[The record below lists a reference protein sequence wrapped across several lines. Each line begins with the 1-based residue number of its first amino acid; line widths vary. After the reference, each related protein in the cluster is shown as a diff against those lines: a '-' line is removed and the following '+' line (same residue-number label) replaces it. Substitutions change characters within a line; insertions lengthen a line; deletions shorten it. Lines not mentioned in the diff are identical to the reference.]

1 MGSVFDIPTAPDLSR
16 RDTHLPLRDTRLSC
30 GMDSMVRAASL
41 RGLPTLVDGLGGDGA
56 ALLARFRVPAPALD
70 SDDAVIPSLAAAQI
84 LETAAAEL
92 DCPDLGLRLAGQQN
106 ATVLGPL
113 ALAIENSPT
122 FGAALDTANRFL
134 FVHSPALTVS
144 QIPDPAGRPGV
155 VGLLYRGTEA
165 EPLPP
170 QVLDLGLG
178 LFHRIIVLLHGG
190 PYGLRSVHLPHA
202 ALAPAARYTAFF
214 GAEVRFHRPDAVLR
228 VPGGLTAMP
237 VPGGKQVLRDIA
249 LDYITS
255 HFPAPGHSVADRVRL
270 LLTQALG
277 TSPVDVGTI
286 ARLVRMHPRTLQRR
300 LAAERTT
307 FEAILDDVRRAT
319 AARLITQTDLPFAQ
333 VTAMVGLAEQS
344 ALSRAARRWFGVSP
358 RSLRAEA
365 DHRSR

>member
-1 MGSVFDIPTAPDLSR
+1 
-16 RDTHLPLRDTRLSC
+16 
-30 GMDSMVRAASL
+30 MDSMVRAASL
-41 RGLPTLVDGLGGDGA
+41 RGLPPLVDALGGDGA
-56 ALLARFRVPAPALD
+56 ELLARFRVPMQALD
-70 SDDAVIPSLAAAQI
+70 SDDAVIPSPAAAQI

-92 DCPDLGLRLAGQQN
+92 GCPDLGLRLAGQQN

-122 FGAALDTANRFL
+122 FGAALETANRFL

-170 QVLDLGLG
+170 QVVDLGLG

-202 ALAPAARYTAFF
+202 PLAPVASYTGFF
-214 GAEVRFHRPDAVLR
+214 GADVRFDRPDAVLR
-228 VPGGLTAMP
+228 VPGGLAAMP
-237 VPGGKQVLRDIA
+237 VPGGHQVLRDIA
-249 LDYITS
+249 VDYITS
-255 HFPAPGHSVADRVRL
+255 HFPAPGRSVADRVHL

-277 TSPVDVGTI
+277 TSPVEVAAI
-286 ARLVRMHPRTLQRR
+286 ARLLRTHPRTLQRR
-300 LAAERTT
+300 LAAEHTT
-307 FEAILDDVRRAT
+307 YETILDDVRRAT
-319 AARLITQTDLPFAQ
+319 AARLITQTDLPFSQ

-358 RSLRAEA
+358 RELRATA
-365 DHRSR
+365 AARSR

>member
-1 MGSVFDIPTAPDLSR
+1 
-16 RDTHLPLRDTRLSC
+16 
-30 GMDSMVRAASL
+30 MDAMVRAASL
-41 RGLPTLVDGLGGDGA
+41 RGLPELVDGLGGDGA
-56 ALLARFRVPAPALD
+56 ALLARFRVPTPALD
-70 SDDAVIPSLAAAQI
+70 SDDAVIPSATAGRV

-134 FVHSPALTVS
+134 FVHSPVLTVS

-170 QVLDLGLG
+170 QVVDLGLG

-202 ALAPAARYTAFF
+202 PLAPVASYTTFF
-214 GAEVRFHRPDAVLR
+214 GADVRFDRPDAVLR
-228 VPGGLTAMP
+228 VPGGLSSMA
-237 VPGGKQVLRDIA
+237 VPGGNQVLRDIA
-249 LDYITS
+249 VDYITS
-255 HFPAPGHSVADRVRL
+255 HFTAPGRSVADRVRL

-277 TSPVDVGTI
+277 ISAVEVGAI
-286 ARLVRMHPRTLQRR
+286 ARLLRTHPRTLQRR
-300 LAAERTT
+300 LAAEGTT

-319 AARLITQTDLPFAQ
+319 AGRLITQTDLPFSQ

-358 RSLRAEA
+358 RGLRATA
-365 DHRSR
+365 AARSR